1 MIIRIMGEGQYQ
13 ASEALC
19 DELNEIDNQIVTLVE
34 EGKAEEYRKELAR
47 LISEIR
53 EKSEPIDPEEIVESD
68 IIVPPGDLSFEE
80 AKAVFKGAGIFA
92 D

>member
-19 DELNEIDNQIVTLVE
+19 NELNKIDNLIVTLVE
-34 EGKAEEYRKELAR
+34 EGKVEEFRSELAR
-47 LISEIR
+47 LIAEIK
-53 EKSEPIDPEEIVESD
+53 EKAEPIDVKEIVESD
-68 IIVPPGDLSFEE
+68 IIVPPEDLSFKE
-80 AKAVFKGAGIFA
+80 AKAVFQGYGIFA

>member
-1 MIIRIMGEGQYQ
+1 MIIWIMGEGQYQ
-13 ASEALC
+13 ASEDLFN
-19 DELNEIDNQIVTLVE
+19 ELNKIDNHIVNLVE

-47 LISEIR
+47 LISEI
-53 EKSEPIDPEEIVESD
+53 KGKAEPIDPKDIVESD

-80 AKAVFKGAGIFA
+80 AKAVFKGEGIFE

>member
-19 DELNEIDNQIVTLVE
+19 NELNKIDNHIVTLVE
-34 EGKAEEYRKELAR
+34 EEKVEEFRKELAR
-47 LISEIR
+47 LISEI
-53 EKSEPIDPEEIVESD
+53 KGKAEPIDPKEIIESD

-80 AKAVFKGAGIFA
+80 AKAVFKGEGIFEG
-92 D
+92 

>member
-19 DELNEIDNQIVTLVE
+19 NELNKIDNHIVTLVE
-34 EGKAEEYRKELAR
+34 EGKVEEYRKELAR
-47 LISEIR
+47 LISEIK
-53 EKSEPIDPEEIVESD
+53 EKADPIDPKEIVESD

-80 AKAVFKGAGIFA
+80 AKVIFKGIGIIE

>member
-13 ASEALC
+13 ASESLC
-19 DELNEIDNQIVTLVE
+19 NELNQIDNHIVTLVE
-34 EGKAEEYRKELAR
+34 EGKTQEYKLELAR
-47 LISEIR
+47 LISEIK
-53 EKSEPIDPEEIVESD
+53 EKAEPIDAKEIVKSD

-80 AKAVFKGAGIFA
+80 AKAVFKGTGIIE

>member
-13 ASEALC
+13 ASEVLC
-19 DELNEIDNQIVTLVE
+19 NELNKIDNQIVTLVE
-34 EGKAEEYRKELAR
+34 EGKAEEYKKELTR
-47 LISEIR
+47 LISEIKER
-53 EKSEPIDPEEIVESD
+53 AEPLDPKELVESD

-80 AKAVFKGAGIFA
+80 AKAVFKGEGIFK

>member
-19 DELNEIDNQIVTLVE
+19 NELNKIDNHIVALVE
-34 EGKAEEYRKELAR
+34 DGKAEEYRKELAR
-47 LISEIR
+47 LISEI
-53 EKSEPIDPEEIVESD
+53 KGKAEPIDPKEIVESD

-80 AKAVFKGAGIFA
+80 AKAVFNGEGIFE

>member
-19 DELNEIDNQIVTLVE
+19 NELNKIDNHIVTLVE
-34 EGKAEEYRKELAR
+34 EERVEEYRNELAR
-47 LISEIR
+47 LISEI
-53 EKSEPIDPEEIVESD
+53 KGKAEPIDPKEIVESD

-80 AKAVFKGAGIFA
+80 AKAVFKGTGIFA

>member
-19 DELNEIDNQIVTLVE
+19 NELNRIDNRIVTLVE
-34 EGKAEEYRKELAR
+34 EGKVEEFRSELAR
-47 LISEIR
+47 LITKIK
-53 EKSEPIDPEEIVESD
+53 EKAEPIDTKEIVESD
-68 IIVPPGDLSFEE
+68 IIVPPEDLSFEE
-80 AKAVFKGAGIFA
+80 AKAVFQGCGIFT

>member
-19 DELNEIDNQIVTLVE
+19 NELNKIDNYIVTLVE
-34 EGKAEEYRKELAR
+34 EGKTQEYKLELAR
-47 LISEIR
+47 LISEIK
-53 EKSEPIDPEEIVESD
+53 EKAEPIDAKEIVKSD

-80 AKAVFKGAGIFA
+80 AKAVFKGTGIIE

>member
-13 ASEALC
+13 ASESLC
-19 DELNEIDNQIVTLVE
+19 NELNKIDNHIVILVE
-34 EGKAEEYRKELAR
+34 EGKADEYRKELAR
-47 LISEIR
+47 LITEI
-53 EKSEPIDPEEIVESD
+53 KGKAEPIDPKEIVESD

-80 AKAVFKGAGIFA
+80 AKAVFKEEGIFE